1 MGWQSNLNWQYS
13 LQTASLRAQ
22 FSHTNIADRKGY
34 SPLLKEGAERSIKR
48 SYLLLEYRRPVHL
61 FGSSAD
67 IMINIYHQRQR
78 ANLELFRSK
87 DTSAALGFGWL
98 F

>member
-1 MGWQSNLNWQYS
+1 
-13 LQTASLRAQ
+13 
-22 FSHTNIADRKGY
+22 
-34 SPLLKEGAERSIKR
+34 
-48 SYLLLEYRRPVHL
+48 
-61 FGSSAD
+61 
-67 IMINIYHQRQR
+67 MINVYHQRQR